1 MWREE
6 DGGDT
11 WIKGIGK
18 RGERDLGRGRGRG
31 YGDAME
37 AIDGRESY
45 TGILRD
51 KECVFLTPFIC
62 FAYCSF
68 FFVFLSNQ
76 TLRTT
81 RGSIC
86 EFRKFKKRTRQVACF
101 RFLLTCSFS
110 RNLN

>member
-18 RGERDLGRGRGRG
+18 KGERDLGRGRGRG

-37 AIDGRESY
+37 AINGRESY

-51 KECVFLTPFIC
+51 KECVSDSVYLIC
-62 FAYCSF
+62 LLFFSF
-68 FFVFLSNQ
+68 FFLSNQ